1 MLPKRGGNQ
10 GKMLKQE
17 RQHSGVP
24 RVTNMHQ
31 NRTTCISLQYLNNFL
46 NFFQL
51 NNTVSLLWRYAN
63 CDGLRSIEENKA
75 DRKRS
80 QRQGVFYCQVFSFE
94 LIKLIGYR
102 LLSWALMSNS
112 ESEGNNFQSLVHTS
126 WPLRCCCTHVLGS
139 QTPQDCRQ
147 MEESPRSQ
155 VVDPLPTKKRFNP
168 VDAAYHG
175 ILGSGRCQAFCDW
188 YVYSLRLK
196 FSR

>member
-75 DRKRS
+75 DTKRS

-112 ESEGNNFQSLVHTS
+112 ESEGNNFQFLVYIHPDH
-126 WPLRCCCTHVLGS
+126 WGAAALMYLVPKHHKN
-139 QTPQDCRQ
+139 
-147 MEESPRSQ
+147 
-155 VVDPLPTKKRFNP
+155 VDRWKK
-168 VDAAYHG
+168 VQGAK
-175 ILGSGRCQAFCDW
+175 W
-188 YVYSLRLK
+188 
-196 FSR
+196 